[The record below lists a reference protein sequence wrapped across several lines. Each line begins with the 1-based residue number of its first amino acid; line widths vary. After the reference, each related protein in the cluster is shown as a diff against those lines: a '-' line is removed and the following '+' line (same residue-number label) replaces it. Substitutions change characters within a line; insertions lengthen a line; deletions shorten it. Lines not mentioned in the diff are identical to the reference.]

1 MARVVALVVVV
12 LLVGWFLG
20 GGVGAQAKRPTVKI
34 LFPTEGAVL
43 RAGDVRVTMAN
54 TGVRLVP
61 ADGSHDL
68 RTGHFHLYL
77 DKVPQH
83 VGRPIPTGVE
93 GIFHTPER
101 AFTLKGVTR
110 GLHTLVLIWA
120 YGDHIPF
127 DPWVSDTIMF
137 EVR

>member
-1 MARVVALVVVV
+1 MARVVALVIVV
-12 LLVGWFLG
+12 LLVGWFVSSGLG
-20 GGVGAQAKRPTVKI
+20 GQASKPTVKI

-43 RAGDVRVTMAN
+43 PAGDVTVAMTN
-54 TGVRLVP
+54 TGARLIP
-61 ADGSHDL
+61 ADGTHDP

-77 DKVPQH
+77 DKVPEH

-93 GIFHTPER
+93 GIVHTPDR
-101 AFTLKGVTR
+101 TFTIKGMTR

-127 DPWVSDTIMF
+127 NPWVSDTIMF